1 MKPEGRIWLLLG
13 ASVSFLVAI
22 LHVIIVFI
30 GPAAYSFF
38 GGERLARL
46 AAGGF
51 AAPAVMTLLLAALHA
66 FFGIY
71 ALSGAGVIRRLPLLV
86 AALFAIGGMYAFRGL
101 SAVEQTIQI
110 LQDPASLPFRV
121 LFYSLVSLITGFA
134 YIVGAVKRLQGE
146 GEI

>member
-1 MKPEGRIWLLLG
+1 
-13 ASVSFLVAI
+13 
-22 LHVIIVFI
+22 
-30 GPAAYSFF
+30 
-38 GGERLARL
+38 
-46 AAGGF
+46 
-51 AAPAVMTLLLAALHA
+51 MTLLLAALHA
-66 FFGIY
+66 LFGIY

-101 SAVEQTIQI
+101 SAVEQAIQI
-110 LQDPASLPFRV
+110 PPRSCIAPFRV